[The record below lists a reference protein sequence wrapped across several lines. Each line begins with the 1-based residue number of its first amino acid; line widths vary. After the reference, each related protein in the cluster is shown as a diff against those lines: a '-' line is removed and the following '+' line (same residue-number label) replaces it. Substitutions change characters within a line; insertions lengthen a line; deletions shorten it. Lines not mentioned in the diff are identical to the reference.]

1 MEGVSNR
8 PEGRKETPRGTVP
21 ARNHV
26 VAMAWTQG
34 ERDVEAD
41 SEGSSLME
49 EELSQVEEERMD
61 AVELDG
67 PDDTREPA
75 TVEEEPAVP
84 RRETDKSKVAVRRP
98 PNASEDATVQEE
110 EEKVDVQE
118 EEDEVEIKSTDMDEA
133 KVMEAVRVAKEAL
146 QVDKLE
152 KAVAETV
159 KKHFDVKY
167 GVNWHCIVGQSFGS
181 FVTHR
186 EGAFLYAY
194 VGKYAILLYKT

>member
-1 MEGVSNR
+1 ME
-8 PEGRKETPRGTVP
+8 
-21 ARNHV
+21 
-26 VAMAWTQG
+26 WTQRK
-34 ERDVEAD
+34 RDMEAD

-49 EELSQVEEERMD
+49 EELSQGDEGRKEEG
-61 AVELDG
+61 ELDG
-67 PDDTREPA
+67 PDGTREPA
-75 TVEEEPAVP
+75 TVEEDPATP
-84 RRETDKSKVAVRRP
+84 TPETDKSKVAVRRQ
-98 PNASEDATVQEE
+98 PNALEDAPVQEE

-118 EEDEVEIKSTDMDEA
+118 EEEEVEIKSTDMDEA
-133 KVMEAVRVAKEAL
+133 KVLEAVRVAKEAL